1 MTKEIEFETWA
12 YVNKIELNPELYL
25 QNQRFLILSELE
37 MVGVQCDIPGEMLES
52 LNSRQFAE
60 VVAGMIR
67 RNINFKKLNKNN
79 WQNY

>member
-12 YVNKIELNPELYL
+12 YVNKIELTPELYL